1 MKRGHSRA
9 KSIAVSLIALFLA
22 AGFTTPATAQRV
34 IALSDE
40 QVENIVRRSY
50 PYVALYNVNNKFA
63 MDDSSPMYMDGWN
76 KYFASTTLADHTLQ
90 SIARPNNDTLYAGA
104 LIDVTEEPMIL
115 EFPSFDSKYV
125 SLMVTAYDHYVNI
138 PMSMTQ
144 GDFDKPS
151 RILFYSQRTQGYRG
165 DPVPGVDHV
174 MELTGDFVSAVI
186 RVMPHANEPARL
198 AGNLTAMRETR
209 LLTLSDYLDQNA
221 AEVEFV
227 PWQTPPGVERDLDIR
242 RHEAD
247 FPPFGRTDFDVF
259 EDNLLEV
266 MQFVFNHTTFD
277 PKDDHD
283 QALLAVYKPL
293 GVEPGKAFGPK
304 TVAQIDGQQFRAV
317 AQAVARQEMARV
329 NDPEFV
335 GSFVSSAFLP
345 KGEMDQELLVFLSI
359 MGPIGLPA
367 REALYP
373 PITTADGKPMN
384 AMHDYVI
391 RMDANS
397 LPPANAFW
405 SVTLYDTENG
415 FFIPND
421 SKKYSVGENGGMK
434 LNAQGGI
441 EIHVAAKK
449 PDGVPPENWLP
460 VNRGDYGID
469 ALMRIYGP
477 DLERYKTWSAPK
489 ADRTN

>member
-1 MKRGHSRA
+1 MKRE
-9 KSIAVSLIALFLA
+9 KSSIKRTALSLVALFLV
-22 AGFTTPATAQRV
+22 AGFTMPATAQEG
-34 IALSDE
+34 IDLSDE
-40 QVENIVRRSY
+40 QVEHIVRRSY
-50 PYVALYNVNNKFA
+50 PYVALYNLTHKFA
-63 MDDSSPMYMDGWN
+63 LDESGPMYVGGWN
-76 KYFASTTLADHTLQ
+76 EIHANTALADHTLQ
-90 SIARPNNDTLYAGA
+90 SIARPNNDTLYLSAM
-104 LIDVTEEPMIL
+104 IDARREPIIL
-115 EFPSFDSKYV
+115 EFPAFDSRYV

-138 PMSMTQ
+138 PMSTTK
-144 GDFDKPS
+144 GDFDKSS
-151 RILFYSQRTQGYRG
+151 RILFYSQRTPGYRG
-165 DPVPGVDHV
+165 DPVPGVDRI

-198 AGNLTAMRETR
+198 KRNLTAMRETH
-209 LLTLSDYLDQNA
+209 LLTLSEYLEQGV

-227 PWQTPPGVERDLDIR
+227 PWQTPPGVERNLDLR
-242 RHEAD
+242 RHKAE
-247 FPPFGRTDFDVF
+247 FPPFRRTDFDIF

-277 PKDDHD
+277 PKDDND
-283 QALLAVYKPL
+283 QALLAAYKPL
-293 GVEPGKAFGPK
+293 GVEPGKAFQPK
-304 TVAQIDGQQFRAV
+304 TVPQINGQQFRSV
-317 AQAVARQEMARV
+317 AQAVARHEMARM
-329 NDPEFV
+329 NDPENVKDF
-335 GSFVSSAFLP
+335 ATRIFLP

-359 MGPIGLPA
+359 VGPIGQPA

-373 PITTADGKPMN
+373 PITAADGKPMN

-405 SVTLYDTENG
+405 SLTLYDTENG

-421 SKKYSVGENGGMK
+421 SKKYSVGENAGMQ

-441 EIHVAAKK
+441 EIHVAAEK

-469 ALMRIYGP
+469 LLMRIYAP
-477 DLERYKTWSAPK
+477 DLGRYRTWSPPK
-489 ADRTN
+489 AERIK

>member
-1 MKRGHSRA
+1 
-9 KSIAVSLIALFLA
+9 VLLITLFLA
-22 AGFTTPATAQRV
+22 AGCEPTTTTTATAKKA
-34 IALSDE
+34 IELSDE

-63 MDDSSPMYMDGWN
+63 LDTSSPMNTGGWN
-76 KYFASTTLADHTLQ
+76 KTFANTTLADHTLQ
-90 SIARPNNDTLYAGA
+90 SIARPNNDTLYLGA
-104 LIDVTEEPMIL
+104 MIDVRQEPMIL

-138 PMSMTQ
+138 PMSTTK
-144 GDFDKPS
+144 GDFSKPS

-165 DPVPGVDHV
+165 DAVRGVDRV
-174 MELTGDFVSAVI
+174 MELTGDFVSAVV

-198 AGNLTAMRETR
+198 QRNLTAMRETH

-227 PWQTPPGVERDLDIR
+227 PWQTPPGIERELDVR
-242 RHEAD
+242 RHEAE

-259 EDNLLEV
+259 EDNLLDV

-283 QALLAVYKPL
+283 QALLAAYKPL
-293 GVEPGKAFGPK
+293 GVEPGKAFDPK

-329 NDPEFV
+329 NDPEAV
-335 GSFVSSAFLP
+335 KDLTRIFLP

-373 PITTADGKPMN
+373 PITMADGKPMN

-391 RMDANS
+391 RMDGNS

-405 SVTLYDTENG
+405 SLTLYDTKNG

-421 SKKYSVGENGGMK
+421 SKKYSVGENAGMK

-449 PDGVPPENWLP
+449 PNGVPPENWLP

-469 ALMRIYGP
+469 LLMRIYAP
-477 DLERYKTWSAPK
+477 DLGRYKTWSPPK
-489 ADRTN
+489 AERIK